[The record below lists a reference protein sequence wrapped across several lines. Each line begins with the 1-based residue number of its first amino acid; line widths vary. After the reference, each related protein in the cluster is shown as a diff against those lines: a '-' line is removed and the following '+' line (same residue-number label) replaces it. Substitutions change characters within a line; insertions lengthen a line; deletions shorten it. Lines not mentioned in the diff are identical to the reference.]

1 MHYDELITIGA
12 VIMEAE
18 ATLGNIGWTL
28 PLVVAHAVNMACAK
42 ILAASVFIASAVVSN
57 RFNTVTLTAHVERK
71 IDDSN
76 YVTIVIIRLVSALVS
91 ARVSKHNVR
100 GRGKNSIKICG
111 VTGIDI
117 VRDVSAVYGYAR
129 GNVLEYECAS
139 GSRAYVTLNVCDI
152 HVVVHFIVLYAIRH
166 SAGGFIRY
174 GNRNLYPMAVIGAL
188 KSDAR
193 PGVSS
198 YSLEVI
204 PFTAVIKI
212 VIIAT
217 DHAIGALAIKLGTT
231 IANVISVRIAVTEG
245 RSHRIVAFIVSAVFY
260 SVNVSASHT
269 VVGAIHTTVYAI
281 RLISLIVHNITSAAR
296 TVTGYIPLL
305 LTNAAVEAVSAIYTH
320 TLCYAVARITV
331 IITILTSEALNES
344 VARHRMLLY
353 EYK

>member
-1 MHYDELITIGA
+1 
-12 VIMEAE
+12 MEAE
-18 ATLGNIGWTL
+18 ATLGRVNGDSH
-28 PLVVAHAVNMACAK
+28 LVITYAVNVAGAK
-42 ILAASVFIASAVVSN
+42 ILAASVFIARAVVSN

-152 HVVVHFIVLYAIRH
+152 HVVEHLIVLYAVRH

-188 KSDAR
+188 KGDAR

-217 DHAIGALAIKLGTT
+217 DHAIGTLAIKLGTT
-231 IANVISVRIAVTEG
+231 ITNVISVRIAVTEG
-245 RSHRIVAFIVSAVFY
+245 RSHRIVAFIVSSVLY

-281 RLISLIVHNITSAAR
+281 GLKSLIVHNITSAAR

-305 LTNAAVEAVSAIYTH
+305 LTNTAVEAVSAIYTH